1 MLTFYFLE
9 SGIGWTILGAMAALV
24 LGGIGSAWGIA
35 TAAGQGAGVLSE
47 KPSLFGK
54 VFLLILLPGTQG
66 LYGMVFAFLVTSST
80 KIQTDLALAQQLTP
94 GIGGALGIVGVCL
107 GLVLLLSAKYQGET
121 AAAAINLVAKKEDQ
135 FGRGIILPALV
146 ETYAV
151 FGLLVAILMLNWLCK
166 VGVSVA
172 N

>member
-9 SGIGWTILGAMAALV
+9 SGIGWAVVGAMTALV

-66 LYGMVFAFLVTSST
+66 LYGLVFAFLVAVFTGLSGDVA
-80 KIQTDLALAQQLTP
+80 KAHMMTP
-94 GIGGALGIVGVCL
+94 GIGGALAVIGFCL
-107 GLVLLLSAKYQGET
+107 GLVLLFSAKYQGET

-135 FGRGIILPALV
+135 FGRALILPALV

-151 FGLLVAILMLNWLCK
+151 FGMLIAILMLLWLL
-166 VGVSVA
+166 VGGVSVSA
-172 N
+172 

>member
-9 SGIGWTILGAMAALV
+9 SGIGWTVLGAMFALV

-66 LYGMVFAFLVTSST
+66 LYGMVFAFLVTSFAG
-80 KIQTDLALAQQLTP
+80 IQSNLANAQKLTP
-94 GIGGALGIVGVCL
+94 GIGGALGVVGFCL
-107 GLVLLLSAKYQGET
+107 GLVLLLSAKYQGDT
-121 AAAAINLVAKKEDQ
+121 SAAAINLVAKKEDQ
-135 FGRGIILPALV
+135 FGRAIILPALV

-151 FGLLVAILMLNWLCK
+151 FGLLVSILMLNWLLK
-166 VGVSVA
+166 AGVTIA
-172 N
+172 G